1 MHRLVLVAALVAC
14 GKQDAA
20 PKRDE
25 VKPAPPAV
33 EQKPQKLEHLAL
45 TLPKGW
51 SARYDADGDMWLLDA
66 PPLPDGRAAN
76 ARIERAASSAVA
88 SPEAFLHHR
97 LTRYWDPGTTA
108 EIESRAG
115 VKDGFAM
122 TVVVKAA
129 ADPQHPK
136 RETYVVRQLGNVWYE
151 CLSEWIPDDAT
162 RDQLI
167 ALCKSMKL

>member
-1 MHRLVLVAALVAC
+1 MRKLVLVAALVAC

-25 VKPAPPAV
+25 ATPAPPVV
-33 EQKPQKLEHLAL
+33 EQKPQTLAHLAL
-45 TLPKGW
+45 TLPDGW
-51 SARYDADGDMWLLDA
+51 SARYDTDDDMWLLDA

-76 ARIERAASSAVA
+76 ARIDRTAPSAVA

-97 LTRYWDPGTTA
+97 QTRYWDPGTTA

-129 ADPQHPK
+129 ADPKHPK